1 MPGISAK
8 MSFLPGAKVDKGT
21 PKLKVQTLSFHPK
34 IEHNSLPVK
43 VSETNRIL
51 AIANAELAD
60 ALEVG
65 DRIAAVDGVDLV
77 GPLEYSNICN
87 DKRSCEVTVE
97 RMEGGRDSE
106 RGRLTE
112 GEELEVQMTRINGTF
127 GAEMN
132 MFGRITNV
140 APGGAAEK
148 AGLKAWDRIKTVD
161 DTLVFNTK
169 DMGQFFASKDTVT
182 VFAMRPPHDRAWC
195 RPRPAFPGLSGS
207 RAALPFTACALMCQ
221 VRGNCHAREQEG
233 RLEVIQ
239 RLGASGVAQQIAS
252 LTTSMGMLPVY
263 ADC

>member
-8 MSFLPGAKVDKGT
+8 MSFLPGAKVDKGP

-51 AIANAELAD
+51 AITNAELAD

-106 RGRLTE
+106 RGRLTD

-207 RAALPFTACALMCQ
+207 RRVTFHGVRPPVSGARQLPRTRTRRKA
-221 VRGNCHAREQEG
+221 RGNPTPR
-233 RLEVIQ
+233 RL
-239 RLGASGVAQQIAS
+239 RSGAADS
-252 LTTSMGMLPVY
+252 LTHYVY
-263 ADC
+263 GDAPRFC